1 MSLAAG
7 TRLGPYE
14 ILADLGAGGM
24 GEVYRAHDTRLGR
37 EVAVKIS
44 KEQFSERFDREARA
58 VAALNHP
65 NICHL
70 YDVGADYL
78 VMELIE
84 GPTLAGRIAEGAIPL
99 DEALPIARQIAD
111 ALEAAHDKGIVHRDL
126 KPGNIK
132 VKPDGSVKV
141 LDFGLAKLVS
151 GASPL
156 TSDSPTEAV
165 GTRIGAI
172 LGTAA
177 YMAPEQ
183 ARGKVVDKRADIW
196 AFGVV
201 LYEMLTGTRLFQGE
215 DVTETLAAVVKD
227 QPDLSSVPPQLQRL
241 LRKCLEKD
249 PRKRMRDVSGIELL
263 LEEAEAPVASTPAVS
278 RRWWLWPA
286 AGALIAALAW
296 VPWRGAKPPVPND
309 LPLQRLDVDLG
320 KDFEVE
326 KAPGSGSRFAISP
339 DGGRLVYMTSGRLFS
354 RLLDRSES
362 TELKGAEGAN
372 APFFSPDGMWVGFVA
387 NGKLMKIPAAGGSPV
402 VICDAA
408 RGGGSWGD
416 NGVIVVTHTGNT
428 GLMTVPASGGTPR
441 RITKLE
447 AGEAVHVWPQMLPG
461 GRAVLFTSNASI
473 DDGFNDAKIEAVTL
487 KDGRRKIIQHGGTY
501 GRYVPAASGPGHLI
515 YVHEST
521 LFAVAFDPDKLEEL
535 GVPVAVAQNVAT
547 GTGGAA
553 QLDFVPYG
561 PLIYRFGGQQRST
574 MELSWVGPSGVPEPF
589 PLKPDDYRFARLSPD
604 GQKIALTLA
613 RTGGIDLLVYDW
625 KRDVTTRLTFDGR
638 VEDTMVWSPDGRFI
652 VFAGA
657 SGILWARSDG
667 GGKPQLLHPGN
678 GAELAWSFSPDGKT
692 ISLSENGTFVAG
704 PNSDI
709 WTLPVESD
717 AAGLHGGKPEVFLQ
731 TPFQEGRS
739 AFSPDGRWLAYTS
752 NEAGGAGKGVYVRGF
767 PDKGGKWQVAS
778 QGDSPR
784 WSPNGHYLFFTDTAS
799 KTIFKVSY
807 TAKGDTFAADK
818 ASVWIPA
825 QNKAIVTFDIA
836 ADGQRAL
843 VLERSSG
850 FEQISVSG
858 HLTFL
863 IHFADEL
870 ARRAPATR

>member
-1 MSLAAG
+1 MPLASG

-37 EVAVKIS
+37 EVAIKIAR
-44 KEQFSERFDREARA
+44 ERFSERFDREARA

-70 YDVGADYL
+70 YDVGPNYL

-84 GPTLAGRIAEGAIPL
+84 GRTLAGRIADGAIPL

-151 GASPL
+151 EASPL
-156 TSDSPTEAV
+156 TSDSPTEAIA
-165 GTRIGAI
+165 TRMGVI

-201 LYEMLTGTRLFQGE
+201 LYEMVTGKRLFQGE

-227 QPDLSSVPPQLQRL
+227 QPDLSVAPPQVQRL

-249 PRKRMRDVSGIELL
+249 PRKRLRDISGVELL
-263 LEEAEAPVASTPAVS
+263 LEDLEVPSPAAS

-286 AGALIAALAW
+286 AGVLIAAIAW
-296 VPWRGAKPPVPND
+296 VPWRGGTPAVQHE

-320 KDFEVE
+320 KDFEVA

-339 DGGRLVYMTSGRLFS
+339 DGGRLVYMSRSLLFS
-354 RLLDRSES
+354 QLLDRSEA
-362 TELKGAEGAN
+362 TELKGAEGAS
-372 APFFSPDGMWVGFVA
+372 APFFSPDGMWVGFFA
-387 NGKLMKIPAAGGSPV
+387 NGKLMKIPAAGGSPTI
-402 VICDAA
+402 ICDAGK
-408 RGGGSWGD
+408 GGGSWGD
-416 NGVIVVTHTGNT
+416 DGVIVAPFGGSS

-447 AGEAVHVWPQMLPG
+447 AGEDVHVWPQMLPG
-461 GRAVLFTSNASI
+461 GKAVLFTSNALI

-487 KDGRRKIIQHGGTY
+487 KDGRRKIIQQGGTY

-515 YVHEST
+515 YVHEGT

-535 GVPVAVAQNVAT
+535 GVPAAAVQNVAT

-553 QLDFVPYG
+553 QLAFARDGSLV
-561 PLIYRFGGQQRST
+561 YRSGGQFRT
-574 MELSWVGPSGVPEPF
+574 TGELSWVGPSGVPDPL
-589 PLKPDDYRFARLSPD
+589 PLKSDDYRFLRLSPD
-604 GQKIALTLA
+604 GQKIAFTLA
-613 RTGGIDLLVYDW
+613 RTAGIDLLVYDW
-625 KRDVTTRLTFDGR
+625 KRDVTTRLTFDGK
-638 VEDTMVWSPDGRFI
+638 VKEALVWSPDGRFI
-652 VFAGA
+652 VFAGDN
-657 SGILWARSDG
+657 GILWTRADG
-667 GGKPQLLHPGN
+667 GGKPQLLHAGN
-678 GAELAWSFSPDGKT
+678 GAELAWSFTPDGKT
-692 ISLSENGTFVAG
+692 ISITENGTFVAG

-717 AAGLHGGKPEVFLQ
+717 VAGLHGGKPEVFLQ
-731 TPFQEGRS
+731 TPFQENRS
-739 AFSPDGRWLAYTS
+739 AFSPDGRWLAYSS
-752 NEAGGAGKGVYVRGF
+752 NEAGGAGHGVYVRGF
-767 PDKGGKWQVAS
+767 PDRGGKWQVAGH
-778 QGDSPR
+778 GDFPR
-784 WSPNGHYLFFTDTAS
+784 WSPNGHYLFFMDNAGR
-799 KTIFKVSY
+799 TIFKVSY
-807 TAKGDTFAADK
+807 SAHGDTFAAEK

-825 QNKAIVTFDIA
+825 QNKAIVSYDIA
-836 ADGQRAL
+836 SDGQRAV
-843 VLERSSG
+843 VLQRSVASDPV
-850 FEQISVSG
+850 SVPG
-858 HLTFL
+858 HVIFL
-863 IHFADEL
+863 MHFADEL

>member
-1 MSLAAG
+1 MPLAPG

-37 EVAVKIS
+37 EVAIKIS
-44 KEQFSERFDREARA
+44 KERFTERFDREARA

-70 YDVGADYL
+70 YDVGTDYL

-99 DEALPIARQIAD
+99 DEALAIARQIAD

-126 KPGNIK
+126 KPANIK
-132 VKPDGSVKV
+132 VKLDGAVKV
-141 LDFGLAKLVS
+141 LDFGLAKLVNE
-151 GASPL
+151 ASPL
-156 TSDSPTEAV
+156 TSDSPTEAA
-165 GTRIGAI
+165 GTRMGVI

-183 ARGKVVDKRADIW
+183 ARGKIVDKRADIW

-201 LYEMLTGTRLFQGE
+201 LYEMLTGRRLFQGE
-215 DVTETLAAVVKD
+215 DVTETLASVVKD
-227 QPDLSSVPPQLQRL
+227 QPDLSNTPPRVRRL

-249 PRKRMRDVSGIELL
+249 PRKRLRDISGIELL
-263 LEEAEAPVASTPAVS
+263 LEDAEAPAPTPAAS
-278 RRWWLWPA
+278 RRWWLLPA
-286 AGALIAALAW
+286 AGVLIAALAW
-296 VPWRGAKPPVPND
+296 IPWRSPKPAVRND

-320 KDFEVE
+320 KDVEVE
-326 KAPGSGSRFAISP
+326 NAPGSGSRIAISP
-339 DGGRLVYMTSGRLFS
+339 DGGRLVYMSRGRLFS

-362 TELKGAEGAN
+362 TELKGAEGAS
-372 APFFSPDGMWVGFVA
+372 APFFSPDGMWVGFFA
-387 NGKLMKIPAAGGSPV
+387 NGKLMKIPAAGGSPTA
-402 VICDAA
+402 ICDAS

-416 NGVIVVTHTGNT
+416 NGVIVVTDAGDT
-428 GLMTVPASGGTPR
+428 GLVTVPASGGTPTR
-441 RITKLE
+441 LTKIE
-447 AGEAVHVWPQMLPG
+447 AGEAVHEWPQMLPG

-501 GRYVPAASGPGHLI
+501 GRYVPAAGGPGHLI

-553 QLDFVPYG
+553 QLDFAPYG

-574 MELSWVGPSGVPEPF
+574 AELSWVGPSGVPEPF

-613 RTGGIDLLVYDW
+613 RTGGMDLLVYDW

-638 VEDTMVWSPDGRFI
+638 VEDALAWSPDGRFI
-652 VFAGA
+652 VFAGP
-657 SGILWARSDG
+657 SGILWTRSDG

-678 GAELAWSFSPDGKT
+678 GAEVVWSFSPDGKT
-692 ISLSENGTFVAG
+692 ISISENGTFTAG
-704 PNSDI
+704 RNSDI

-739 AFSPDGRWLAYTS
+739 AFSPDGRWLAYSS
-752 NEAGGAGKGVYVRGF
+752 NEAGGSRHGVYVRGF
-767 PDKGGKWQVAS
+767 PDRGGKWQVAS
-778 QGDSPR
+778 DGDYPR
-784 WSPNGHYLFFTDTAS
+784 WSPNGHFLFFMDNAS
-799 KTIFKVSY
+799 KTIFKVGY
-807 TAKGDTFAADK
+807 TAKGDTFAAEK
-818 ASVWIPA
+818 VSPWIPA
-825 QNKAIVTFDIA
+825 QNKAIVSYDIT

-843 VLERSSG
+843 VLERAFR
-850 FEQISVSG
+850 FEQIAVPG
-858 HLTFL
+858 HVTFL